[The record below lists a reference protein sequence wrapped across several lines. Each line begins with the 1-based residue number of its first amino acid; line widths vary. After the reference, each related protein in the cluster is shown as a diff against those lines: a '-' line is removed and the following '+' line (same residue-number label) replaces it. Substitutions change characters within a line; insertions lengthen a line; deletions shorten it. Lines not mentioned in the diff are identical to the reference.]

1 MLNGLRNL
9 GFQQSAD
16 FRIFAENPSILD
28 EFLQKFLIFH
38 KKRRAF
44 FPTGFNSQLF

>member
-16 FRIFAENPSILD
+16 FRIFAENPKIFD
-28 EFLQKFLIFH
+28 EFLQKFRSFH

-44 FPTGFNSQLF
+44 FQTGFNFLLF

>member
-1 MLNGLRNL
+1 MLNSLRNL
-9 GFQQSAD
+9 GFQQSVD

-28 EFLQKFLIFH
+28 EFLQKFRSFH

-44 FPTGFNSQLF
+44 FPIGFNFRFF

>member
-1 MLNGLRNL
+1 MLNGLRNH

-16 FRIFAENPSILD
+16 FRIFTENPSILD
-28 EFLQKFLIFH
+28 EFLQKFRIFH

-44 FPTGFNSQLF
+44 FLTGFNFRLF

>member
-1 MLNGLRNL
+1 MLNSLRNL

-16 FRIFAENPSILD
+16 FRIFAENPKIFD
-28 EFLQKFLIFH
+28 EFLQKFRSFH

-44 FPTGFNSQLF
+44 FPTGFNFLLF